1 MPSQVSMMKLLAEIV
16 SGFQLLTILAKKNP
30 S

>member
-1 MPSQVSMMKLLAEIV
+1 MPCQVSMMKLLAEIV
-16 SGFQLLTILAKKNP
+16 SGFQLLTILAKKTQ